1 MTTCA
6 LLNGRICTLDRERP
20 SATALAVSDGRV
32 VAVGDDDA
40 VRTAVEH
47 FSRPGPPVAEY
58 DLGGRLVVPGL
69 IDAHVHF
76 SEYAI
81 GLQSVAAETAT
92 LDECLARVAARA
104 AATPKGEWVTGQGWN
119 QNPWGRYPTAADL
132 DRVAADHPVY
142 LESKSWHAGWV
153 NSLALRLAGI
163 DETTPDPP
171 GGQIQRDAAGR
182 PTGVLLEDAA
192 SGLVKRAMPELS
204 TAALAALLRP
214 AVASCWRVG
223 LTGVHDFDGERARE
237 AMEMLRGQDEP
248 GLRFVS
254 AVLAEEL
261 EAALAQ
267 GLHGDDGDD
276 WLRTGAVKVMIDGAL
291 SQATAWMWAPYEGLP
306 EQLGMALIAPDDLFA
321 LGTRARAGGFA
332 MAVHAIGDRANHE
345 VLDVFARLRA
355 AEAAEA
361 EAGVTAREAGALAHA
376 SAAGAQRAAAHAGL
390 RVPAHAARLRHR
402 IEHVQLLRP
411 DDYDRLAQL
420 GVIASMQPVHAPSDM
435 MTAERRWR
443 RRCAGA
449 YALHT
454 QLAAGATLAC
464 GSDAPVEGI
473 NPLWGIHAAVT
484 RRRAD
489 GSPGPDGWHPEQRL
503 TVEEALRGF
512 TLGAAYAAGM
522 EGEVGSLAPG
532 KLADLVVLDRDIF
545 NVDPMA
551 IRGTVVLGTMVGGE
565 WRYRDL

>member
-1 MTTCA
+1 MTACA
-6 LLNGRICTLDRERP
+6 LLNGRFCTLDRERP

-40 VRTAVEH
+40 VRAAAEDL
-47 FSRPGPPVAEY
+47 SQPGAPVAEC
-58 DLGGRLVVPGL
+58 DLGGRLVIPGL

-223 LTGVHDFDGERARE
+223 LTGVHDFDGQRART
-237 AMEMLRGQDEP
+237 AMEMLRREDEP

-291 SQATAWMWAPYEGLP
+291 SQTTAWMWAPYEGLP

-345 VLDVFARLRA
+345 VLEVFARLRA
-355 AEAAEA
+355 DEAA
-361 EAGVTAREAGALAHA
+361 EAGVTAREAGA
-376 SAAGAQRAAAHAGL
+376 
-390 RVPAHAARLRHR
+390 PAHAARLRHR
-402 IEHVQLLRP
+402 VEHVQLLAP
-411 DDYDRLAQL
+411 DDFGRLAQL

-435 MTAERRWR
+435 PTAERLWGA
-443 RRCAGA
+443 RCAGA
-449 YALHT
+449 YAWRT
-454 QLAAGATLAC
+454 QLAAGAPVAF

-473 NPLWGIHAAVT
+473 DPFWGIHAAVT
-484 RRRAD
+484 RRRA
-489 GSPGPDGWHPEQRL
+489 GGAPGVDGWYPEQRL

-522 EGEVGSLAPG
+522 EAEVGSLACG

-545 NVDPMA
+545 SVEPMA
-551 IRGTVVLGTMVGGE
+551 IRDTVVLGTMVGGR
-565 WRYRDL
+565 WRYRAPELAS

>member
-1 MTTCA
+1 M
-6 LLNGRICTLDRERP
+6 
-20 SATALAVSDGRV
+20 VSMGP
-32 VAVGDDDA
+32 DDA
-40 VRTAVEH
+40 VRAAAGEL
-47 FSRPGPPVAEY
+47 SRPGAPAEVC
-58 DLGGRLVVPGL
+58 DLGGRLVIPGL

-92 LDECLARVAARA
+92 LDECLACVAARA

-132 DRVAADHPVY
+132 DGVAADHPVF

-171 GGQIQRDAAGR
+171 GGAIQRDAGGK
-182 PTGVLLEDAA
+182 PTGILLEVGATE
-192 SGLVKRAMPELS
+192 LVQRAMPELS

-214 AVASCWRVG
+214 AIESCWRVG
-223 LTGVHDFDGERARE
+223 LTGVHDFDGERTRAGMQ
-237 AMEMLRGQDEP
+237 ALRDEDGP

-254 AVLAEEL
+254 SVLGEEL
-261 EAALAQ
+261 ETALAQ
-267 GLHGDDGDD
+267 GLRGGEGDE
-276 WLRTGAVKVMIDGAL
+276 WLRMGAVKVVMDGAL
-291 SQATAWMWAPYEGLP
+291 SQATAWMWEPYDGLP
-306 EQLGMALIAPDDLFA
+306 DQLGMALISPEELFA
-321 LGTRARAGGFA
+321 LGTRARSGGFA

-355 AEAAEA
+355 DEAAEA
-361 EAGVTAREAGALAHA
+361 GVQHTQPGAAPPAAPASHGAH
-376 SAAGAQRAAAHAGL
+376 
-390 RVPAHAARLRHR
+390 LRHR

-420 GVIASMQPVHAPSDM
+420 GVVASMQPVHAPSDM
-435 MTAERRWR
+435 MTAERRWH

-449 YALHT
+449 YALRT
-454 QLAAGATLAC
+454 QLAAGASVAF

-473 NPLWGIHAAVT
+473 DPLWGIHAAVT

-489 GSPGPDGWHPEQRL
+489 GSPGPDGWHSEQRL
-503 TVEEALRGF
+503 SVEEALRGF

-551 IRGTVVLGTMVGGE
+551 IRDTVVLGTMIGGE
-565 WRYRDL
+565 WRYRAAELAG

>member
-1 MTTCA
+1 MTACA
-6 LLNGRICTLDRERP
+6 LLNGRFCTLDRERP

-40 VRTAVEH
+40 VRAAAEDL
-47 FSRPGPPVAEY
+47 SQPGAPIAEY

-345 VLDVFARLRA
+345 VLEVFARLRA
-355 AEAAEA
+355 DEAA
-361 EAGVTAREAGALAHA
+361 EAGVTAREAGA
-376 SAAGAQRAAAHAGL
+376 
-390 RVPAHAARLRHR
+390 PAHAARLRHR
-402 IEHVQLLRP
+402 VEHVQLLAP
-411 DDYDRLAQL
+411 DDFGRLAQL

-435 MTAERRWR
+435 PTAERLWGA
-443 RRCAGA
+443 RCAGA
-449 YALHT
+449 YAWRT
-454 QLAAGATLAC
+454 QLAAGAPVAF

-473 NPLWGIHAAVT
+473 DPFWGIHAAVT
-484 RRRAD
+484 RRRA
-489 GSPGPDGWHPEQRL
+489 GGAPGVDGWYPEQRL

-522 EGEVGSLAPG
+522 EAEVGSLACG

-545 NVDPMA
+545 SVEPMA
-551 IRGTVVLGTMVGGE
+551 IRDTVVLGTMVGGR
-565 WRYRDL
+565 WRYRAPELAS

>member
-1 MTTCA
+1 MTACA
-6 LLNGRICTLDRERP
+6 LLNGRFCTLDRERP

-40 VRTAVEH
+40 VRAAAEDL
-47 FSRPGPPVAEY
+47 SQPGAPVAEC
-58 DLGGRLVVPGL
+58 DLGGRLVIPGL

-345 VLDVFARLRA
+345 VLEVFARLRA
-355 AEAAEA
+355 DEAA
-361 EAGVTAREAGALAHA
+361 EAGVTAREAGA
-376 SAAGAQRAAAHAGL
+376 
-390 RVPAHAARLRHR
+390 PAHAARLRHR
-402 IEHVQLLRP
+402 VEHVQLLAP
-411 DDYDRLAQL
+411 DDFGRLAQL
-420 GVIASMQPVHAPSDM
+420 GAIASMQPVHAPSDM
-435 MTAERRWR
+435 PTAERLWGA
-443 RRCAGA
+443 RCAGA
-449 YALHT
+449 YAWRT
-454 QLAAGATLAC
+454 QLAAGAPVAF

-473 NPLWGIHAAVT
+473 DPFWGIHAAVT
-484 RRRAD
+484 RRRA
-489 GSPGPDGWHPEQRL
+489 GGAPGVDGWYPEQRL

-522 EGEVGSLAPG
+522 EAEVGSLACG

-545 NVDPMA
+545 SVEPMA
-551 IRGTVVLGTMVGGE
+551 IRDTVVLGTMVGGR
-565 WRYRDL
+565 WRYRAPELAS

>member
-204 TAALAALLRP
+204 TVALAALLRP
-214 AVASCWRVG
+214 AVESCWRVG
-223 LTGVHDFDGERARE
+223 LTGVHDFDGQRART
-237 AMEMLRGQDEP
+237 AMEMLRREDEP

-345 VLDVFARLRA
+345 VLEVFARLRA
-355 AEAAEA
+355 DEAA
-361 EAGVTAREAGALAHA
+361 EAGVTAREAGA
-376 SAAGAQRAAAHAGL
+376 
-390 RVPAHAARLRHR
+390 PAHAARLRHR
-402 IEHVQLLRP
+402 VEHVQLLAP
-411 DDYDRLAQL
+411 DDFGRLAQL

-435 MTAERRWR
+435 PTAERLWGA
-443 RRCAGA
+443 RCAGA
-449 YALHT
+449 YAWRT
-454 QLAAGATLAC
+454 QLAAGAPVAF

-473 NPLWGIHAAVT
+473 DPFWGIHAAVT
-484 RRRAD
+484 RRRA
-489 GSPGPDGWHPEQRL
+489 GGAPGVDGWYPEQRL

-522 EGEVGSLAPG
+522 EAEVGSLACG

-545 NVDPMA
+545 SVEPMA
-551 IRGTVVLGTMVGGE
+551 IRDTVVLGTMVGGR
-565 WRYRDL
+565 WRYRAPELAS

>member
-1 MTTCA
+1 MTACA
-6 LLNGRICTLDRERP
+6 LLNGRFCTLDRERP

-40 VRTAVEH
+40 VRAAAEDL
-47 FSRPGPPVAEY
+47 SQPGAPVAEC
-58 DLGGRLVVPGL
+58 DLGGRLVIPGL

-345 VLDVFARLRA
+345 VLEVFARLRA
-355 AEAAEA
+355 DEAA
-361 EAGVTAREAGALAHA
+361 EAGVTAREAGA
-376 SAAGAQRAAAHAGL
+376 
-390 RVPAHAARLRHR
+390 PAHAARLRHR
-402 IEHVQLLRP
+402 VEHVQLLAP
-411 DDYDRLAQL
+411 DDFGRLAQL

-435 MTAERRWR
+435 PTAERLWGA
-443 RRCAGA
+443 RCAGA
-449 YALHT
+449 YAWRT
-454 QLAAGATLAC
+454 QLAAGAPVAF

-473 NPLWGIHAAVT
+473 DPFWGIHAAVT

-489 GSPGPDGWHPEQRL
+489 GAPGVDGWYPEQRL

-522 EGEVGSLAPG
+522 EAEVGSLACG

-545 NVDPMA
+545 SVEPMA
-551 IRGTVVLGTMVGGE
+551 IRDTVVLGTMVGGR
-565 WRYRDL
+565 WRYRAPELAS